1 LQRPKARSDQE
12 LDAERSAEAC
22 PACGRHTVSLLG
34 FPYVATMGAQ
44 PTADI
49 LGMGELSADQP
60 PAIAC
65 LFERRRVRAATRPE
79 AISYGSTPRGLTHRG
94 NEDRPPDR
102 ATGATSA

>member
-1 LQRPKARSDQE
+1 MSPIRRRYRSLPLQRPEARSEQG

-22 PACGRHTVSLLG
+22 PACGQHTVSLLG

-65 LFERRRVRAATRPE
+65 LSCGVQWADVATFRQAER
-79 AISYGSTPRGLTHRG
+79 SRGGPT
-94 NEDRPPDR
+94 
-102 ATGATSA
+102 

>member
-1 LQRPKARSDQE
+1 MSPLRRRYRSLPLQRPKARSDQE

-44 PTADI
+44 PTAEI

-65 LFERRRVRAATRPE
+65 LSCGIQWADVGTFRE
-79 AISYGSTPRGLTHRG
+79 AKRSRS
-94 NEDRPPDR
+94 D
-102 ATGATSA
+102 AS

>member
-1 LQRPKARSDQE
+1 MSPLRRRYRSLPLRRPEARPDAG

-65 LFERRRVRAATRPE
+65 L
-79 AISYGSTPRGLTHRG
+79 SC
-94 NEDRPPDR
+94 
-102 ATGATSA
+102 GAQWANVADFRDAKSARSAS

>member
-1 LQRPKARSDQE
+1 MRRRYRSLPLQRPHAQPDQG

-65 LFERRRVRAATRPE
+65 LSCGAQWPDVAAFRQARGPGR
-79 AISYGSTPRGLTHRG
+79 GS
-94 NEDRPPDR
+94 
-102 ATGATSA
+102 A